1 MYRNTSNK
9 YYIRNQ
15 PFSLVIRWN
24 IKKRKR
30 KRITLSQCSVS
41 APIDNFDRHFLF
53 FLLYIILKQ
62 VEGTIT
68 RARNLGREREREV
81 EFHPP
86 PSSLFPLIWI
96 AHIQH
101 RTRSDA
107 ESEDRGA
114 TRPRWKLFRQKGG
127 SIRRLISVF
136 DPREPI
142 ETDLRNRPHPSFSN
156 LRNE

>member
-1 MYRNTSNK
+1 ME
-9 YYIRNQ
+9 
-15 PFSLVIRWN
+15 
-24 IKKRKR
+24 
-30 KRITLSQCSVS
+30 
-41 APIDNFDRHFLF
+41 D
-53 FLLYIILKQ
+53 
-62 VEGTIT
+62 TIT

-142 ETDLRNRPHPSFSN
+142 ETDLRNWPHPSFSN
-156 LRNE
+156 LRNEQKEREREREKRKIDAQINEFPTSIRQTSLDILAITHKVVKKWPSYRAKASQR